1 MIKRV
6 QEAFAKFAPTSLAGS
21 WDNTGILLEAPFT
34 NPGASK
40 VFLTIDLTLSVLEEA
55 LSHQDLAVIVAYH
68 PFLFSSFKRITM
80 QDEKQKIALIC
91 AAKGISVYSPHTAV
105 DSCLGGINDWLAKG
119 LGKSVTTVPITAS
132 PSPPAGQEGSG
143 VGRMVTLAEPVSL
156 DEVTSRIK
164 KHLNLEHV
172 RRSSSA
178 LFSSSKSPLIK
189 RIAICAGSGSSV
201 LNGVEADLFLSG
213 EMGHHDVL
221 SSVAR
226 GTNVILTEHS
236 NSERGYLQAVLK
248 PTLEALLNADC
259 DQQPRV
265 QVVVS
270 SVDADPLLVV

>member
-1 MIKRV
+1 
-6 QEAFAKFAPTSLAGS
+6 
-21 WDNTGILLEAPFT
+21 
-34 NPGASK
+34 
-40 VFLTIDLTLSVLEEA
+40 
-55 LSHQDLAVIVAYH
+55 
-68 PFLFSSFKRITM
+68 M

-91 AAKGISVYSPHTAV
+91 AAKGISVYSPHTAI
-105 DSCLGGINDWLAKG
+105 DSCVGGINDWLAKG
-119 LGKSVTTVPITAS
+119 LGKSVTTIPITAF

-143 VGRMVTLAEPVSL
+143 SGRMVTLAEPVGL

-172 RRSSSA
+172 RRASSA
-178 LFSSSKSPLIK
+178 LFSSSKSPLIE

-201 LNGVEADLFLSG
+201 LNGVDADLFLSG

-221 SSVAR
+221 AAVAQ

-248 PTLEALLNADC
+248 PTLEALLNADR
-259 DQQPRV
+259 DQPRV